1 METKIEIKSVKGRV
15 LFEYT
20 TEGNTLAKTVE
31 RAIHD
36 EISLHGAYLQGAFLG
51 GANLWKA
58 DLEDADLSYANLQKV
73 NLYGANLSKANLSYV
88 NLTDTDLWDANL
100 QGANLRGANLRGT
113 DLWGANLQEAN
124 LCLAHMFGANLYK
137 ADLRNAVL
145 CGALLND
152 VCLYGADL
160 DNANLRYTNLY
171 DVNLLYAYLDNVKN
185 LNVPMDLPE
194 GEFIAWKKLQNG
206 LIAKLKILEDS
217 KRSRATGKKCRCDKA
232 LVLEFQYEDRHKAD
246 VQTYTSTAYENCT
259 YTVGEV
265 VYADSWDEN
274 RWNECS
280 HGIHFFINRQ
290 DAVDY

>member
-1 METKIEIKSVKGRV
+1 MKTKIEIKSVKGRV

-88 NLTDTDLWDANL
+88 NLTD
-100 QGANLRGANLRGT
+100 
-113 DLWGANLQEAN
+113 
-124 LCLAHMFGANLYK
+124 
-137 ADLRNAVL
+137 ADLYGVN
-145 CGALLND
+145 
-152 VCLYGADL
+152 LYGADL
-160 DNANLRYTNLY
+160 RDADLRGADLY
-171 DVNLLYAYLDNVKN
+171 GAKN
-185 LNVPMDLPE
+185 IPFIPTYLPE
-194 GEFIAWKKLQNG
+194 GEFIAWKKLRNG
-206 LIAKLKILEDS
+206 FIVKLKILEDS

-232 LVLEFQYEDRHKAD
+232 LVLEFQYKDRRKAD
-246 VQTYTSTAYENCT
+246 VQTYTSTAYKDCT

-290 DAVDY
+290 DAVNY